1 MVTWRHWNVW
11 HFWMTKLM
19 VMAVTMVMKDAKSA
33 DSLCR
38 SVRSGSTRWADTLSL
53 LPANSTPSPP
63 MHCNATQFC
72 AMQCNAHQQCN
83 RLQRKT
89 TVLQICSPIMQ
100 HCVAMQAIRMQTL
113 PAELAQPMQNLEL
126 QQYMQIKT
134 MKSKAMECNAML
146 STKHKQI
153 CSTQQCRVIE
163 NSANA
168 LWKWLVTIDRNGK

>member
-11 HFWMTKLM
+11 QFWMTKLM

-63 MHCNATQFC
+63 MQCY

-146 STKHKQI
+146 STKHKQNTAMQ
-153 CSTQQCRVIE
+153 SNRKQCKCP
-163 NSANA
+163 
-168 LWKWLVTIDRNGK
+168 LKVTGHNWREGNGK